1 VILADVNVLIY
12 AFRADFAQHVV
23 CRTWLERVITGDA
36 QFGIS
41 PRVLG
46 AVARITTNRRSFR
59 HPSAIDEVFAYCD
72 TILNQPHCEIV
83 RPGERHWMIF
93 RRLCIET
100 GTRGARI
107 TDAWLAALAIEHGC
121 TWITYDRDYAR
132 FADLDWQEPRI

>member
-59 HPSAIDEVFAYCD
+59 HPSSLSELIRRKLGNHLRRVAF
-72 TILNQPHCEIV
+72 
-83 RPGERHWMIF
+83 PG
-93 RRLCIET
+93 T
-100 GTRGARI
+100 TAP
-107 TDAWLAALAIEHGC
+107 DAEQGFDFLA
-121 TWITYDRDYAR
+121 
-132 FADLDWQEPRI
+132 